1 MILYR
6 ISRSSVCLAFALT
19 ACAGPTQP
27 ALTAKQDSP
36 AAKVPFKK
44 PVRMNGRGKISSVSL
59 SEFFALQQAGKAMI
73 FDARPAFFYHLGH
86 VPGAI
91 HLTKSNCDEAIAQ
104 REPAIQAALAKGK
117 SIIVYC
123 SSFTCPD
130 ARSVAIHI
138 SGFGYP
144 VKIFSGGWDEWKT
157 ADMPSE

>member
-1 MILYR
+1 MTCCR
-6 ISRSSVCLAFALT
+6 ISHPALGLMFAL
-19 ACAGPTQP
+19 ASCAGPNTP
-27 ALTAKQDSP
+27 PLAPKQDIP
-36 AAKVPFKK
+36 DANQPFKK
-44 PVRMNGRGKISSVSL
+44 PVRMNGRGKMSSVSL
-59 SEFFALQQAGKAMI
+59 SEFFALQQSGKAMI

-91 HLTKSNCDEAIAQ
+91 NLTKSNCDEDLSK
-104 REPAIQAALAKGK
+104 REPAIKAALAEGK

-130 ARSVAIHI
+130 ARAVAIHI

-144 VKIFSGGWDEWKT
+144 ANIFSGGWDEWKT